1 MYVIYNK
8 YNYQMDKYDNYSNEQ
23 SASSHNASVD
33 ECQYEYEYDDYQHDE
48 YINIKHNSFIPFT
61 KPKNTLDIL
70 RLSSD
75 KYEQYKHTEHIKQII
90 SQFSFDNKIVDEI
103 IKASL
108 FYKDKLHLHLN
119 DLVPIIVYKVIQKY
133 NYPYTKAEILS
144 KIKFN
149 ISIYLKYSQHVHIES
164 IIGSAISSNNDNN
177 NNNNSSNS
185 NNNSSLKDNVY
196 THVNYAFNK
205 LIELSSIKPG
215 MFKLNKKNVNVDA
228 LYLKLMSGKEGD
240 NKYCDV
246 PSMLME
252 LKVKA
257 KKLIYDDDNV
267 SKDKDTLL
275 HSNFNEFF
283 IEKINYRYLAISI
296 VRFLLMGSN
305 VNVNLSNLQKVFFVS
320 CSSITKGVH
329 LVRDYIKLNQIKL

>member
-1 MYVIYNK
+1 
-8 YNYQMDKYDNYSNEQ
+8 MDKYDNYSNEQ
-23 SASSHNASVD
+23 SVSSSHNASID
-33 ECQYEYEYDDYQHDE
+33 EYECECDYQHDE
-48 YINIKHNSFIPFT
+48 YVNIKNNSFIPFT

-103 IKASL
+103 IKTSL

-149 ISIYLKYSQHVHIES
+149 ISIYLKYNQHVHIDS
-164 IIGSAISSNNDNN
+164 LIGSAISSSNDNN
-177 NNNNSSNS
+177 NNNNNS
-185 NNNSSLKDNVY
+185 NNSSLKDNVY

-228 LYLKLMSGKEGD
+228 LYLKLMSGKDGE
-240 NKYCDV
+240 KYCDV

-252 LKVKA
+252 LKIKA
-257 KKLIYDDDNV
+257 KKLIYDDDDV

-283 IEKINYRYLAISI
+283 IEKINYRYLAVSI

-329 LVRDYIKLNQIKL
+329 LMRDYIKLNQIKL

>member
-1 MYVIYNK
+1 
-8 YNYQMDKYDNYSNEQ
+8 MDKYDNYSNEQ
-23 SASSHNASVD
+23 SVSSHNASVD
-33 ECQYEYEYDDYQHDE
+33 ECQYEYDDYQHDE

-103 IKASL
+103 IKTSL

-164 IIGSAISSNNDNN
+164 IIGSVINSNNDNN
-177 NNNNSSNS
+177 NNNSSNSNS

-205 LIELSSIKPG
+205 LIELSSIKPA
-215 MFKLNKKNVNVDA
+215 MFKINKKNVSVDS
-228 LYLKLMSGKEGD
+228 LYLKLTSGKGCD
-240 NKYCDV
+240 KYSDV

-257 KKLIYDDDNV
+257 KNLIYDEDIT
-267 SKDKDTLL
+267 KDRDTLL
-275 HSNFNEFF
+275 HSNFNEYF

-329 LVRDYIKLNQIKL
+329 LVKDYIKLNQLKL